1 MWNLDKML
9 KERGM
14 KPADLARETGIP
26 KSTIYKMVAD
36 KSIGKKYQK
45 VIANYFGVTVDH
57 LLGIKEK
64 TAPAMT
70 EHDRSVK
77 MLMDLWGQLTPEERL
92 ELVAYGSELVRNRKV
107 L

>member
-1 MWNLDKML
+1 MCNLDKML

-57 LLGIKEK
+57 LLGTEEK
-64 TAPAMT
+64 TAPAMS
-70 EHDRSVK
+70 EHDKSVA
-77 MLMDLWGQLTPEERL
+77 MLMDLWSKLTAAERL
-92 ELVAYGSELVRNRKV
+92 ELVSYAAELERERKGD
-107 L
+107 